1 MKTDAKT
8 PENTFVKEAP
18 TSYFYEGNV
27 AIPLMDLTSVQKMK
41 IIKNGITKSYLVNL
55 KNKTDLDYDALA
67 KALSVTRSTLINKKG
82 NQKFNDKLSER
93 IVALADLYS
102 FGYAIFEDE
111 NRFNAWM
118 SHPNQAL
125 GGKTPFDFIDNQY
138 GREEIHNLIGRI
150 AYGVYS

>member
-1 MKTDAKT
+1 MKSDVKN

-27 AIPLMDLTSVQKMK
+27 AVPLKDLTSVQKMK
-41 IIKNGITKSYLVNL
+41 IVKRGITKSYLVNL

-111 NRFNAWM
+111 ERFNAWM

-125 GGKTPFDFIDNQY
+125 GSKTPFDFIDNQY
-138 GREEIHNLIGRI
+138 GREEIHHLIGRI